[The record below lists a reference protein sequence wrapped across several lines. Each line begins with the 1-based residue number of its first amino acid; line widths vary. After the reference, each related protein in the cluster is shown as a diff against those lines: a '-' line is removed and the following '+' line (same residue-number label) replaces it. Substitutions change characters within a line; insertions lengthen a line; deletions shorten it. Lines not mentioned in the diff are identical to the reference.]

1 MVGGKKDILR
11 GPKNILKGG
20 IFCVTGNILL
30 FQESPDCIEQLLDPP
45 RAQDHSLLH
54 DVRPEFAQVN
64 VAVSVWIHPLMI

>member
-1 MVGGKKDILR
+1 MVGGTEDILR
-11 GPKNILKGG
+11 GPKDIP
-20 IFCVTGNILL
+20 
-30 FQESPDCIEQLLDPP
+30 ESPDRIEQLLDPP